1 MGDKSGEVGRNQ
13 ITKSSAGNGLQVEKT
28 GSQETVLETSCSNP
42 GESLCQHQL
51 RGRRRGWIQEVSK
64 KRVSLTK

>member
-28 GSQETVLETSCSNP
+28 GSQETILETSCSNP
-42 GESLCQHQL
+42 GES
-51 RGRRRGWIQEVSK
+51 
-64 KRVSLTK
+64 